1 MINRTLR
8 ALVYGDV
15 NLNLIDGSAVW
26 LTSTVE
32 CLARTGVEVTVLL
45 KSRIETDRLL
55 LPLHELA
62 NVRIVE
68 PVRATMS
75 AAQAADSVVSHHV
88 EKHFDLVVVRGSRVA
103 SAMVATGQLDG
114 VLWTYLTDIPQSV
127 STLDHGRLVELT
139 AIVRGSR
146 RVLCQT
152 PELRTFVEAV
162 VPGVHGRTL
171 LWEPIIPDAP
181 LPETELIDIRED
193 HINDDHINGDHDL
206 RLGYAGKFAPA
217 WNTDLMLALPAEL
230 SARGIPTHLDMVGDK
245 IHREDPAFAQRMD
258 SGLRG
263 TPGVTWHGGLDRT
276 STLALMAACDAG
288 LSWRDTCLDD
298 SLELSTK
305 ALEYASVGT
314 PPVLNRTPMHER
326 VFGADY
332 PLFTDATTTVTDL
345 LARVHTDRELL
356 RRTTEIALAAT
367 EHYTMTAAVARTR
380 RILARAFP
388 SASAAGGQPLRVV
401 IAGHDLKFMRGIA
414 DLLAAR
420 ADLDVR
426 IDEWSALAVHDE
438 EHSRAMLAWADV
450 VICEWVGPNAV
461 WYSTRLMPHQ
471 RLIMRLHRFELNAPW
486 IRDLQPSAVSR
497 IVCVNEHYRQ
507 RTVAETAFANDTVV
521 VIPNA
526 IDRDWFDRPA
536 VRGADRVL
544 GMLGI
549 VPFRKRPD
557 RALSILRTVN
567 EGLASARIPGPPFL
581 LSLKS
586 ALPWELT
593 WIWRRPEERIAYRA
607 VFDEIAQDPALRG
620 RVVLEDHGGDVP
632 SWLQRTGWVLSLSED
647 ESFHLAPAEGMA
659 AGAVPAMLNWPGA
672 ADVYDARYVH
682 ASESAIAQHILAVTA
697 EGSWERRSNEARADF
712 RNSYDLPT
720 VAEQWARLV
729 MESR

>member
-1 MINRTLR
+1 LTVIDRTLR

-32 CLARTGVEVTVLL
+32 CLANAGVEVTVLL

-62 NVRIVE
+62 NVHVVE
-68 PVRATMS
+68 PAFATMS
-75 AAQAADSVVSHHV
+75 AAQAADAAVSHHV

-103 SAMVATGQLDG
+103 SAMVATGQFEG

-127 STLDHGRLVELT
+127 STLDHERLVELT

-181 LPETELIDIRED
+181 MPEADEVHSRD
-193 HINDDHINGDHDL
+193 DHDL

-217 WNTDLMLALPAEL
+217 WNTDLMLALPAQL
-230 SARGIPTHLDMVGDK
+230 SARGVPTLLDMVGDK
-245 IHREDPAFAQRMD
+245 IHREDRAFAQRMD

-263 TPGVTWHGGLDRT
+263 TPGVTWHGGLDRK
-276 STLALMAACDAG
+276 STLALMAACDVG
-288 LSWRDTCLDD
+288 LSWRDNCLDD

-332 PLFTDATTTVTDL
+332 PLFTDPTTTVADL
-345 LARVHTDRELL
+345 LARVHADRELL
-356 RRTTEIALAAT
+356 RRTSERARAVT
-367 EHYTMTAAVARTR
+367 EHYTMTAAVERTR

-388 SASAAGGQPLRVV
+388 SASAVGGQPLRVV

-461 WYSTRLMPHQ
+461 WYSTRLLPHQ

-486 IRDLQPSAVSR
+486 IRDLQPSAVTR

-507 RTVAETAFANDTVV
+507 RTVSETAFASDTVV

-536 VRGADRVL
+536 APGADRVL

-557 RALSILRTVN
+557 RALSILRAVN

-593 WIWRRPEERIAYRA
+593 WIWNRPQERIAYRA
-607 VFDEIAQDPALRG
+607 LFDEIAQDPALRG
-620 RVVLEDHGGDVP
+620 RVVLDKHGGDVP
-632 SWLQRTGWVLSLSED
+632 AWLQRTGWVLSLSED
-647 ESFHLAPAEGMA
+647 ESFHLAPAEGMV
-659 AGAVPAMLNWPGA
+659 AGAIPALLNWPGA

-682 ASESAIAQHILAVTA
+682 ANESAIAQHILDVTA
-697 EGSWERRSNEARADF
+697 EGSWERRSNEVRADF
-712 RNSYDLPT
+712 RDAYDLPT

-729 MESR
+729 MEGR

>member
-1 MINRTLR
+1 MTVINRTLR

-230 SARGIPTHLDMVGDK
+230 SARGIPTRLDMVGDK

-276 STLALMAACDAG
+276 STLALMAACDVG

-345 LARVHTDRELL
+345 LTRVHTDRELL
-356 RRTTEIALAAT
+356 RRTAEIAIAAT

-380 RILARAFP
+380 R
-388 SASAAGGQPLRVV
+388 
-401 IAGHDLKFMRGIA
+401 
-414 DLLAAR
+414 
-420 ADLDVR
+420 
-426 IDEWSALAVHDE
+426 
-438 EHSRAMLAWADV
+438 ML
-450 VICEWVGPNAV
+450 
-461 WYSTRLMPHQ
+461 
-471 RLIMRLHRFELNAPW
+471 
-486 IRDLQPSAVSR
+486 
-497 IVCVNEHYRQ
+497 
-507 RTVAETAFANDTVV
+507 
-521 VIPNA
+521 
-526 IDRDWFDRPA
+526 
-536 VRGADRVL
+536 
-544 GMLGI
+544 
-549 VPFRKRPD
+549 
-557 RALSILRTVN
+557 
-567 EGLASARIPGPPFL
+567 
-581 LSLKS
+581 
-586 ALPWELT
+586 
-593 WIWRRPEERIAYRA
+593 RA
-607 VFDEIAQDPALRG
+607 VNRC
-620 RVVLEDHGGDVP
+620 V
-632 SWLQRTGWVLSLSED
+632 W
-647 ESFHLAPAEGMA
+647 
-659 AGAVPAMLNWPGA
+659 
-672 ADVYDARYVH
+672 
-682 ASESAIAQHILAVTA
+682 
-697 EGSWERRSNEARADF
+697 
-712 RNSYDLPT
+712 
-720 VAEQWARLV
+720 
-729 MESR
+729 

>member
-1 MINRTLR
+1 
-8 ALVYGDV
+8 
-15 NLNLIDGSAVW
+15 
-26 LTSTVE
+26 
-32 CLARTGVEVTVLL
+32 
-45 KSRIETDRLL
+45 
-55 LPLHELA
+55 
-62 NVRIVE
+62 
-68 PVRATMS
+68 
-75 AAQAADSVVSHHV
+75 
-88 EKHFDLVVVRGSRVA
+88 
-103 SAMVATGQLDG
+103 
-114 VLWTYLTDIPQSV
+114 
-127 STLDHGRLVELT
+127 
-139 AIVRGSR
+139 
-146 RVLCQT
+146 
-152 PELRTFVEAV
+152 
-162 VPGVHGRTL
+162 
-171 LWEPIIPDAP
+171 
-181 LPETELIDIRED
+181 
-193 HINDDHINGDHDL
+193 
-206 RLGYAGKFAPA
+206 
-217 WNTDLMLALPAEL
+217 
-230 SARGIPTHLDMVGDK
+230 
-245 IHREDPAFAQRMD
+245 
-258 SGLRG
+258 
-263 TPGVTWHGGLDRT
+263 
-276 STLALMAACDAG
+276 
-288 LSWRDTCLDD
+288 
-298 SLELSTK
+298 
-305 ALEYASVGT
+305 YASVGT

-345 LARVHTDRELL
+345 LARVHSDRELL

-438 EHSRAMLAWADV
+438 GHSRAMLAWADV

-461 WYSTRLMPHQ
+461 WYSTRLLPHQ

-536 VRGADRVL
+536 ALGADRVL

-557 RALSILRTVN
+557 RALSILRAVN
-567 EGLASARIPGPPFL
+567 EGLASARLPGPPFL

-586 ALPWELT
+586 TLPWELT
-593 WIWRRPEERIAYRA
+593 WIWRQPEERIAYRA
-607 VFDEIAQDPALRG
+607 VFDQITQDPALRG
-620 RVVLEDHGGDVP
+620 RVVLEQHGGDVP
-632 SWLQRTGWVLSLSED
+632 AWLQRTGWVLSMSED

-659 AGAVPAMLNWPGA
+659 AGAVPALLNWPGA
-672 ADVYDARYVH
+672 AEVYDARYVH
-682 ASESAIAQHILAVTA
+682 ASESAIAQHILTVTA
-697 EGSWERRSNEARADF
+697 EGSWGLRSIEAREEF
-712 RNSYDLPT
+712 RNAYDLPT

-729 MESR
+729 LES

>member
-1 MINRTLR
+1 MTNRILR

-26 LTSTVE
+26 LTSMAE
-32 CLARTGVEVTVLL
+32 CLARSGVEVTVLL
-45 KSRIETDRLL
+45 KSRIETGRLL

-62 NVRIVE
+62 NVHIVE
-68 PVRATMS
+68 PVRAKMS
-75 AAQAADSVVSHHV
+75 AAQAANALVSHHV
-88 EKHFDLVVVRGSRVA
+88 EKRFDLVVVRGSRVA
-103 SAMVATGQLDG
+103 SAMVATGQFDG

-127 STLDHGRLVELT
+127 SALDHGQLVELT

-162 VPGVHGRTL
+162 VPEVHGRTL

-181 LPETELIDIRED
+181 LHETGLVDNGGD
-193 HINDDHINGDHDL
+193 HIL
-206 RLGYAGKFAPA
+206 RLGYAGKFASA
-217 WNTDLMLALPAEL
+217 WNTDLMLSLPGEL
-230 SARGIPTHLDMVGDK
+230 SARGIPTRLDMVGDK

-263 TPGVTWHGGLDRT
+263 TPGVTWHGGLDRK
-276 STLALMAACDAG
+276 STLALMAACDVG
-288 LSWRDTCLDD
+288 LSWRNTCLDD

-332 PLFTDATTTVTDL
+332 PLFTDATTTIIDL
-345 LARVHTDRELL
+345 LARVHADRELL
-356 RRTTEIALAAT
+356 GRTTERALAAT
-367 EHYTMTAAVARTR
+367 ERYTMTAAVARVR
-380 RILARAFP
+380 RILGRAFP
-388 SASAAGGQPLRVV
+388 SASAAGSQPLRVV

-461 WYSTRLMPHQ
+461 WYSTRLLSHQ
-471 RLIMRLHRFELNAPW
+471 RLIVRLHRFELNASW
-486 IRDLQPSAVSR
+486 IRDLQPSAVAR

-536 VRGADRVL
+536 ALGADRVL

-557 RALSILRTVN
+557 RALSILRAVN
-567 EGLASARIPGPPFL
+567 EGLASARLPGPPFL

-586 ALPWELT
+586 ALPWELA
-593 WIWRRPEERIAYRA
+593 WIWSRPEERIAYRA
-607 VFDEIAQDPALRG
+607 LFDEITQDPALRG
-620 RVVLEDHGGDVP
+620 RVVLEKAGGDVP
-632 SWLQRTGWVLSLSED
+632 AWLQRTGWVLSLSED

-659 AGAVPAMLNWPGA
+659 AGAVPALLNWPGA

-682 ASESAIAQHILAVTA
+682 ANESAIAQHILAVTA
-697 EGSWERRSNEARADF
+697 KGSWGHRSNEARAKF
-712 RNSYDLPT
+712 RNAYDLPT
-720 VAEQWARLV
+720 VAEQWGRLV
-729 MESR
+729 VESR